1 MAGVNILDP
10 CYLRKNCRGPPIG
23 VEDKRAGNIVCIPA
37 YDVQEYKAAK
47 KSTFLSIFLLT
58 VFDIVLKYPHVSQQA
73 NISRPQA
80 KI

>member
-23 VEDKRAGNIVCIPA
+23 VEGRRAGSIVWVPA

-47 KSTFLSIFLLT
+47 KMLFLVIFLLT
-58 VFDIVLKYPHVSQQA
+58 SFDNILKYPYVSQQA
-73 NISRPQA
+73 NISRQ
-80 KI
+80 